1 MLKRFFVFLFAIA
14 IGSMLAYFLLG
25 GYINR
30 YFKGRV
36 LDILIVIFLTIAII
50 AIIAIGVKIADFYFD
65 FIPK

>member
-1 MLKRFFVFLFAIA
+1 
-14 IGSMLAYFLLG
+14 MLAYFLLG